1 VPDGG
6 NLEIHLGRQL
16 GVDPASV
23 EADVQ
28 QRLRNIPK

>member
-1 VPDGG
+1 VITFV
-6 NLEIHLGRQL
+6 LHLGRKL
-16 GVDPASV
+16 GVDPDNV